1 MLSREDYMR
10 LLECE
15 TVGAIASFLSRTEA
29 YGRYFDGTPHPEE
42 LRRWELEEI
51 ITLVPVMEEAPFG
64 RYLGRMR
71 SSLLDAWG
79 ARFDV
84 EVIKRVL
91 RMIVTGLG
99 SREALRRWVGS
110 APLSLADEERLL
122 SAQSLRDVLE
132 SVRGGPLEKVLG
144 DPLRRV
150 EKEARGEALFHA
162 KTAMD
167 SFFLTRILSEARKLP
182 VPERR
187 WVRRLF
193 GVRVDL
199 INIYWIYRGRRFFRM
214 SPEEALAMTLPVRYR
229 LGFEALTTF
238 AFAPDAGSM
247 VALMRESRYG
257 AAFPEDAPGGDAT
270 AVSLVEMELEHDLY
284 RFLWSAAS
292 EIFRSGSAGV
302 HVPLAYLTL
311 RELEVKDL
319 FTIIE
324 GVRYHYDTR
333 RLRGFLINPG
343 AGAAGREGGKEWPS

>member
-1 MLSREDYMR
+1 MLLSAGERASASAKARVFRGRMLSREDYMR

-187 WVRRLF
+187 WVRR
-193 GVRVDL
+193 
-199 INIYWIYRGRRFFRM
+199 
-214 SPEEALAMTLPVRYR
+214 
-229 LGFEALTTF
+229 
-238 AFAPDAGSM
+238 
-247 VALMRESRYG
+247 
-257 AAFPEDAPGGDAT
+257 
-270 AVSLVEMELEHDLY
+270 
-284 RFLWSAAS
+284 
-292 EIFRSGSAGV
+292 
-302 HVPLAYLTL
+302 
-311 RELEVKDL
+311 
-319 FTIIE
+319 
-324 GVRYHYDTR
+324 
-333 RLRGFLINPG
+333 
-343 AGAAGREGGKEWPS
+343 